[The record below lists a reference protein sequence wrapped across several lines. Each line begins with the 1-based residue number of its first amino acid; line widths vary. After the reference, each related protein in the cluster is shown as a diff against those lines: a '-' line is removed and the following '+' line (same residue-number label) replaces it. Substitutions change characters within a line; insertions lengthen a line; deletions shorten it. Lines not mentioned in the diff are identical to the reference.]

1 MTAVLARERR
11 GAAAWTIALAVVLAI
26 AAWFVVGWDAAKLKP
41 PPAIGLVA
49 PDFAARPEAAQ
60 AIIIVTRE
68 GTYRIAKTP
77 KGWTMTDRGAYPIK
91 VDRMDEFT
99 KKLAALSADRPLT
112 RDPKK
117 HARLGVDDPAQ
128 GGAGVRLQVQDAQ
141 GALLANLVLSSFSD
155 RQYLRRNAEP
165 QVWAGSLA
173 LPNLREASAW
183 LDLTPYAIPSA
194 RIARVDVAPPV
205 GAGYAVVRP
214 DAEIVAFQLGRPLSG
229 KPLAGGMRPSAVAA
243 ALGALNP
250 IDVAPAP
257 SITGAPSARAI
268 LYTTDGLAIDAE
280 LFVRGDLYWVKL
292 GARATSP
299 TAEAEAQALNARIG
313 PWAYGLTA
321 LDYAALAPPLAD
333 AVVTAAETTAALTP
347 GPLASSP
354 APAAPRAAPRT
365 PAPARTAPPT
375 PPASPEPAP
384 AAPPADAAPAASP
397 APPAG
402 R

>member
-1 MTAVLARERR
+1 MTVALARERR

-26 AAWFVVGWDAAKLKP
+26 GAWFVIGWNAAKLRP

-49 PDFAARPEAAQ
+49 PEFAARPNAAQ
-60 AIIIVTRE
+60 AIIVVTRE
-68 GTYRIAKTP
+68 GSYRISKAP

-91 VDRMDEFT
+91 ADRMEEFS
-99 KKLAALSADRPLT
+99 KRLAALSADRPLT

-117 HARLGVDDPAQ
+117 HARLGVDDPTQ
-128 GGAGVRLQVQDAQ
+128 GGAGVRVQVQDAQ

-165 QVWAGSLA
+165 QVWAGSVA

-183 LDLTPYAIPSA
+183 LDLTPYAIAPA
-194 RIARVDVAPPV
+194 RIARVDVAPPI
-205 GAGYAVVRP
+205 GQGYAVVRP
-214 DAEIVAFQLGRPLSG
+214 DAEVVAFQLGRPMSG
-229 KPLAGGMRPSAVAA
+229 KPLAGGVRPSAVAA
-243 ALGALNP
+243 ALGALEP
-250 IDVAPAP
+250 IDVTPAP
-257 SITGAPSARAI
+257 TITGAPSARAI

-299 TAEAEAQALNARIG
+299 TAETEAQALNARIG

-333 AVVTAAETTAALTP
+333 AVVTAAATTAALTP
-347 GPLASSP
+347 APIGSP
-354 APAAPRAAPRT
+354 APAAPKAAPK
-365 PAPARTAPPT
+365 
-375 PPASPEPAP
+375 SP
-384 AAPPADAAPAASP
+384 AAPAPSSAPPPAAAPKPPEAEPASGEAP

>member
-1 MTAVLARERR
+1 MTAALARERR

-26 AAWFVVGWDAAKLKP
+26 GAWFVIGWNAAKMRP

-49 PDFAARPEAAQ
+49 PEFAARPAAAQ
-60 AIIIVTRE
+60 AIIVVTRD
-68 GTYRIAKTP
+68 GSYRISKTP

-91 VDRMDEFT
+91 ADRMEEFST
-99 KKLAALSADRPLT
+99 RLAALSADRPLT

-165 QVWAGSLA
+165 QVWAGSVA

-183 LDLTPYAIPSA
+183 LDLTPYAIAPA
-194 RIARVDVAPPV
+194 RIARVDVAPPI
-205 GAGYAVVRP
+205 GQGYAVVRP
-214 DAEIVAFQLGRPLSG
+214 DAEIVAFQLGRPMSG
-229 KPLAGGMRPSAVAA
+229 KPLAGGVRPSAVAA
-243 ALGALNP
+243 ALGALEP
-250 IDVAPAP
+250 IDVTPAP
-257 SITGAPSARAI
+257 TITGAPSARAI

-292 GARATSP
+292 GARATSS

-333 AVVTAAETTAALTP
+333 AVVTAAATTAALTP
-347 GPLASSP
+347 APPGSP
-354 APAAPRAAPRT
+354 ARVAPKAAPKSPAAPRA
-365 PAPARTAPPT
+365 T
-375 PPASPEPAP
+375 PP
-384 AAPPADAAPAASP
+384 APPADAPKLPEAEPAPAASP